1 MPSALT
7 SLRTDRRYT
16 NSKIIINEIKALTP
30 VSAFLMYYMLK
41 YFIEYKG
48 IKDEN
53 MLELKNIVKDYSTG
67 NNVVHAL
74 KGIDLKFRKNEFVAI
89 LGQSGCGKTTMLN
102 IIGGLDHA
110 TDGDLVING
119 VSTKKYKD
127 KDWDAYRN
135 HSIGFVFQ
143 NYNLIPHQTVFQNVE
158 ITLTLSGISKS
169 ERRERTLKVLEAV
182 GLSDQIKKK
191 PSELSGGQMQRVA
204 IARAIVNNPDIILA
218 DEPTGALDSETSIQV
233 MDILKEIAKDHLV
246 IMVTHNP
253 ELADRYASRI
263 IKMLDG
269 EIKSDSNPVNDEEIK
284 SEEKFVNKKL
294 KGMSLLT
301 SLNLSLRNLFT
312 KKGRMILTSF
322 AGSIGIVGI
331 GLILAISKGTTRYI
345 NEVQADALISYPITI
360 DKQSVDLT
368 DMMMAYID
376 EDTGEVTHDDMDH
389 VYEKDSLFSMTE
401 QLSGPVSYDNNLT
414 LFKEYLEDELENGDG
429 RLKKALTGYRYSYYM
444 DFDVYTKNVDGNI
457 QSTDIKDIVN
467 DIIAGGYGGNNEEE
481 EIFSDYSDM
490 ISGFSLGSTDIW
502 TEIMPGMNNEP
513 VNPVIT
519 DQYELLAGSWPED
532 MDEMVFVTDENNEVD
547 AVTLYALGLISE
559 DDIFRSDNSWSFD
572 EIIGREYRLVINS
585 YYDED
590 DPDNKPN
597 PEDLYDNG
605 LALKI
610 TGVIKPKPD
619 NDNALLSGT
628 LAYTSG
634 LTEYIAENDKESEL
648 SSISLYVS
656 TFENKDTVEEIINE
670 YNEAQ
675 DDDEKI
681 KYTDMSGLI
690 MSSVEGVVNA
700 VANILIAF
708 VAVSLI
714 VSSIMIGV
722 ITLISVQERTREI
735 GILRAAGASKKDVSG
750 LFNAETAII
759 GFTSG
764 LIGVGITVL
773 LCVPINYVM
782 HLVTEIDSLSV
793 YLPVKTGVILVTVSV
808 LLTLIA
814 GVIPS
819 KSAARKDPVEAL
831 RSE

>member
-414 LFKEYLEDELENGDG
+414 SFKEYLEDELENGDG

-481 EIFSDYSDM
+481 EMFSDYSDM

-585 YYDED
+585 DYDED

-597 PEDLYDNG
+597 PEDLYENG

>member
-1 MPSALT
+1 
-7 SLRTDRRYT
+7 
-16 NSKIIINEIKALTP
+16 
-30 VSAFLMYYMLK
+30 
-41 YFIEYKG
+41 
-48 IKDEN
+48 
-53 MLELKNIVKDYSTG
+53 MLELKDIKKDYRTGST
-67 NNVVHAL
+67 VVHAL
-74 KGIDLKFRKNEFVAI
+74 KGIDLKFRKNEFVAV
-89 LGQSGCGKTTMLN
+89 LGPSGCGKTSMLN
-102 IIGGLDHA
+102 IIGGLDKA
-110 TDGDLVING
+110 TDGDLNING
-119 VSTKKYKD
+119 ISTKKYKD
-127 KDWDAYRN
+127 KDWDGYRN
-135 HSIGFVFQ
+135 HRVGFVFQ

-269 EIKSDSNPVNDEEIK
+269 EIKSDSNLVNDEEIK

-414 LFKEYLEDELENGDG
+414 SFKEYLEDELENGDG

-481 EIFSDYSDM
+481 EMFSDYSDM

-502 TEIMPGMNNEP
+502 TEIMPGLNNET

-597 PEDLYDNG
+597 PEDLYENG

>member
-1 MPSALT
+1 
-7 SLRTDRRYT
+7 
-16 NSKIIINEIKALTP
+16 
-30 VSAFLMYYMLK
+30 MYYMLK

-401 QLSGPVSYDNNLT
+401 QLSGPVTYDNNLT
-414 LFKEYLEDELENGDG
+414 SFKEYLEDELENGDG

-597 PEDLYDNG
+597 PEDLYENG

-708 VAVSLI
+708 VAASLI

>member
-1 MPSALT
+1 
-7 SLRTDRRYT
+7 
-16 NSKIIINEIKALTP
+16 
-30 VSAFLMYYMLK
+30 
-41 YFIEYKG
+41 
-48 IKDEN
+48 
-53 MLELKNIVKDYSTG
+53 MLELKDIKKDYRTGST
-67 NNVVHAL
+67 VVHAL

-119 VSTKKYKD
+119 ISTKKYKD

-360 DKQSVDLT
+360 DKQSVDIT
-368 DMMMAYID
+368 DMMMSYL
-376 EDTGEVTHDDMDH
+376 EEETGEVTHEDPDR
-389 VYEKDSLFSMTE
+389 VYEKSSLLSMADRF
-401 QLSGPVSYDNNLT
+401 SGPVTHDNDLGS
-414 LFKEYLEDELENGDG
+414 FREYLESELEDGDG
-429 RLKKALTGYRYSYYM
+429 RLKNALTGIRYTYYM
-444 DFDVYTKNVDGNI
+444 DFDVYTENVDGII
-457 QSTDIKDIVN
+457 QSTDIRDIMN
-467 DIIAGGYGGNNEEE
+467 DIMMSNYSEDNYSEDML
-481 EIFSDYSDM
+481 SDYSNLVSSFSVGNTDM
-490 ISGFSLGSTDIW
+490 W
-502 TEIMPGMNNEP
+502 TEIMPGMNNET

-585 YYDED
+585 DYDED

-597 PEDLYDNG
+597 PEDLYENG

-764 LIGVGITVL
+764 LIGVSITVL

>member
-1 MPSALT
+1 
-7 SLRTDRRYT
+7 
-16 NSKIIINEIKALTP
+16 
-30 VSAFLMYYMLK
+30 
-41 YFIEYKG
+41 
-48 IKDEN
+48 
-53 MLELKNIVKDYSTG
+53 MLELKDIKKDYRTGST
-67 NNVVHAL
+67 VVHAL
-74 KGIDLKFRKNEFVAI
+74 KGIDLKFRKNEFVAV
-89 LGQSGCGKTTMLN
+89 LGPSGCGKTSMLN
-102 IIGGLDHA
+102 IIGGLDKA
-110 TDGDLVING
+110 TDGDLNING
-119 VSTKKYKD
+119 ISTKKYKD

-269 EIKSDSNPVNDEEIK
+269 EIKSDSNLVNDEEIK

-414 LFKEYLEDELENGDG
+414 SFKEYLEDELENGDG

-481 EIFSDYSDM
+481 EMFSDYSDM

-502 TEIMPGMNNEP
+502 TEIMPGLNNET

-597 PEDLYDNG
+597 PEDLYENG

-782 HLVTEIDSLSV
+782 LLVTEIDSLSV

>member
-1 MPSALT
+1 
-7 SLRTDRRYT
+7 
-16 NSKIIINEIKALTP
+16 
-30 VSAFLMYYMLK
+30 
-41 YFIEYKG
+41 
-48 IKDEN
+48 
-53 MLELKNIVKDYSTG
+53 
-67 NNVVHAL
+67 
-74 KGIDLKFRKNEFVAI
+74 
-89 LGQSGCGKTTMLN
+89 
-102 IIGGLDHA
+102 
-110 TDGDLVING
+110 
-119 VSTKKYKD
+119 
-127 KDWDAYRN
+127 
-135 HSIGFVFQ
+135 
-143 NYNLIPHQTVFQNVE
+143 
-158 ITLTLSGISKS
+158 
-169 ERRERTLKVLEAV
+169 
-182 GLSDQIKKK
+182 
-191 PSELSGGQMQRVA
+191 
-204 IARAIVNNPDIILA
+204 
-218 DEPTGALDSETSIQV
+218 
-233 MDILKEIAKDHLV
+233 
-246 IMVTHNP
+246 
-253 ELADRYASRI
+253 
-263 IKMLDG
+263 
-269 EIKSDSNPVNDEEIK
+269 
-284 SEEKFVNKKL
+284 
-294 KGMSLLT
+294 
-301 SLNLSLRNLFT
+301 
-312 KKGRMILTSF
+312 MILTSF

-414 LFKEYLEDELENGDG
+414 SFKEYLEDELENGDG

-481 EIFSDYSDM
+481 EMFSDYSDM

-502 TEIMPGMNNEP
+502 TEIMPGMNNET

-532 MDEMVFVTDENNEVD
+532 MDEMVFVTDENNEVN

-585 YYDED
+585 DYDED

-597 PEDLYDNG
+597 PEDLYENG

-735 GILRAAGASKKDVSG
+735 GILRAAGASG

>member
-401 QLSGPVSYDNNLT
+401 QLSGPVTYDNNLT
-414 LFKEYLEDELENGDG
+414 SFKEYLEDELENGDG

-597 PEDLYDNG
+597 PEDLYENG

-708 VAVSLI
+708 VAASLI